1 MTFESRG
8 ALVAMKSPTDARQGV
23 TGHNMRY
30 VLGFGLAESDP
41 AASSPIMVSLN
52 AEGTLMRADAQTRVV
67 LVVEDDCLLRSWIV
81 GEFQS
86 EGWHVLDTASG
97 EEAVVLAYHTPLD
110 AVFTD
115 VQLAG
120 HIDGWDLAEV
130 LRRSDPR
137 IPIVYTS
144 ANAAQRSRLVAESL
158 FFDKPYNAAEVI
170 KACADLVDGVP
181 RYTDEPC
188 REGSDVG
195 PLLER
200 FSSKGLRDDACFV
213 VLNGKPITLW
223 LKAPAD
229 ADHARRVAEFLEANV
244 EELEVFAAGPGLV

>member
-1 MTFESRG
+1 MAFENRG
-8 ALVAMKSPTDARQGV
+8 AVAALKIPIDATQGV
-23 TGHNMRY
+23 TGHNIRY
-30 VLGFGLAESDP
+30 VLGFGLAGSDP
-41 AASSPIMVSLN
+41 ASVSPIMVSLN
-52 AEGTLMRADAQTRVV
+52 AEGTLMRAHAQTRVV

-97 EEAVVLAYHTPLD
+97 EEAVVLASHTPLD

-115 VQLAG
+115 IQLAG

-144 ANAAQRSRLVAESL
+144 ANAAQRSRLVAESR
-158 FFDKPYNAAEVI
+158 FFDKPYNAAAVI
-170 KACADLVDGVP
+170 TACADLVDGLF
-181 RYTDEPC
+181 RYTDDC
-188 REGSDVG
+188 REGSEVG

-200 FSSKGLRDDACFV
+200 FSSKGLRDDACV
-213 VLNGKPITLW
+213 VVVNGKPITFW

-229 ADHARRVAEFLEANV
+229 ADHASRVAEFLEANV
-244 EELEVFAAGPGLV
+244 EELEVFAAAPGLV

>member
-1 MTFESRG
+1 MTIENRG
-8 ALVAMKSPTDARQGV
+8 AVAALKSPPDGRQGV
-23 TGHNMRY
+23 TGHNVRY
-30 VLGFGLAESDP
+30 VFGFDLAGSDP
-41 AASSPIMVSLN
+41 APVSPIMVSLN
-52 AEGTLMRADAQTRVV
+52 AGGTQMRTHAQTRVI

-81 GEFQS
+81 NEFQS
-86 EGWHVLDTASG
+86 EGWHVLDTGSG
-97 EEAVVLAYHTPLD
+97 EEAVVLASNTPLD

-120 HIDGWDLAEV
+120 RIDGWDLAEV

-144 ANAAQRSRLVAESL
+144 ANAARRSRLVAESL
-158 FFDKPYNAAEVI
+158 FFDKPYNAAAVI
-170 KACADLVDGVP
+170 KACADLVDGVT

-188 REGSDVG
+188 REGSEVG
-195 PLLER
+195 PLLKR
-200 FSSKGLRDDACFV
+200 FSSKGLRDACFV
-213 VLNGKPITLW
+213 VVNGKPITLW

-244 EELEVFAAGPGLV
+244 EELEVFAAAPGIV